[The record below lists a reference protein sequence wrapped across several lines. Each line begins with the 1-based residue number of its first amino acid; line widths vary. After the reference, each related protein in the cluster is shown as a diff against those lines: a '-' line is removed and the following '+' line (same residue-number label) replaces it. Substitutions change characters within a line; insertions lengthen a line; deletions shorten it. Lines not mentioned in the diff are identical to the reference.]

1 MKKVGLCEVKILYC
15 VEIETNSYL
24 KHQVPHG
31 IIPSSPGSTGG
42 YRETLERE
50 LIHVAID
57 V

>member
-1 MKKVGLCEVKILYC
+1 MKKVGLCKVKILYC